1 MEEPLEA
8 SANQES
14 AKAPKFIQCVVD
26 DGVARIKMNR
36 PQANNAM
43 NITMLEEIGEA
54 LENAEMRFNAKIV
67 VFEGSEQA
75 FSSGLDIADH
85 TEEKAYQLL
94 ESFGELCRRLLQLEA
109 VSISVVKGL
118 ALGSGCELASLCD
131 FSFVAEEAKLGQ
143 PEIKAGIFP
152 PVAAAT
158 YPRLIGLRRT
168 FEMILTGRIYSARE
182 AEHIGLVTRAV
193 AAERLDQEV
202 QRWIDFLKGY
212 STPALRF
219 ARQAITSSL
228 SLATEEALRNCED
241 IYLNDLMSTEDAK
254 EGIQAILE
262 RRKPVWKNK

>member
-1 MEEPLEA
+1 MEQPLED
-8 SANQES
+8 STNQELEQT
-14 AKAPKFIQCVVD
+14 PRFIQCVVD
-26 DGVARIKMNR
+26 QGVARIKLNR

-43 NITMLEEIGEA
+43 NITMLEEIGEV
-54 LENAEMRFNAKIV
+54 LENRSSAKIM
-67 VFEGSEQA
+67 VFEGSDQA

-94 ESFGELCRRLLQLEA
+94 ESFTELCRRVIQMEA

-131 FSFVAEEAKLGQ
+131 FCFAAEEAKLGQ

-168 FEMILTGRIYSARE
+168 FEMLLTGRIYSARE
-182 AEHIGLVTRAV
+182 AEHIGLITRAV
-193 AAERLDQEV
+193 AADKLDPEV
-202 QRWIDFLKGY
+202 TRWIDFLKGY

-219 ARQAITSSL
+219 ARQAITGSL
-228 SLATEEALRNCED
+228 SLPTEEALRHCED
-241 IYLNDLMSTEDAK
+241 IYLNDLMSTEDAQ
-254 EGIQAILE
+254 EGIRAILE
-262 RRKPVWKNK
+262 RRKPVWKNR